1 MMRKRIKIIIAVVVL
16 IILVIAGET
25 FKLRQGEK
33 VKVFDPWAG
42 EEEEIVVPKI
52 PGMKIISAELFKEGS
67 LYTVTY
73 LRKGQNIV
81 KLIKEPIKISFLIQ
95 GYWLKREEKTWMR
108 MFPTNLFLN
117 TLREIKELIPE
128 LDFFYV
134 FLDEFSEIN
143 GILQELIMDGLIS
156 PLYRDSENQY
166 IVSNLFSISLSYQ
179 VRYIFRK
186 ELCCF

>member
-16 IILVIAGET
+16 IILVIAGGT

-95 GYWLKREEKTWMR
+95 GYWLKREEKTWKG
-108 MFPTNLFLN
+108 FWLLEFS
-117 TLREIKELIPE
+117 KEDHYLKAK
-128 LDFFYV
+128 LDFEKGKGTLFILKCY
-134 FLDEFSEIN
+134 EI
-143 GILQELIMDGLIS
+143 
-156 PLYRDSENQY
+156 LY
-166 IVSNLFSISLSYQ
+166 
-179 VRYIFRK
+179 
-186 ELCCF
+186 